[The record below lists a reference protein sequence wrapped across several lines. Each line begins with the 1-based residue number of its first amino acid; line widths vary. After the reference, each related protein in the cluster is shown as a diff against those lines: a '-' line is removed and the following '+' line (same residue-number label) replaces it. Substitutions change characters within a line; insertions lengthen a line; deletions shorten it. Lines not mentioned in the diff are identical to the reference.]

1 MCEGRRADSH
11 LLGKKLC
18 HLWTQ
23 WGGQSGFVHVFYLLH
38 YPWKLKN
45 LCLNENCLQLHY
57 IPLDGVFVTICAW
70 RGNCL
75 LTDLVD
81 VWIEYIATSKA
92 VLLCNHRSK
101 HIWVELKMNWKL
113 FQCVVNWAEEK
124 VFCHS
129 FQNTMGGTMNGNVP
143 QRLQDDNYVDKS
155 TCVPDSQAHQ
165 IQPLANESSATN
177 CWEGWTSKE
186 NRHFLQMDP

>member
-1 MCEGRRADSH
+1 MWDYSGIISNHVVMAAPSSVRCVKGAEQILTFLVRNSVIYGHSEVDSPGLYMCFICCITREN
-11 LLGKKLC
+11 
-18 HLWTQ
+18 
-23 WGGQSGFVHVFYLLH
+23 
-38 YPWKLKN
+38 WKT
-45 LCLNENCLQLHY
+45 CLNENGLQLHY

-92 VLLCNHRSK
+92 VLRCNHHSK
-101 HIWVELKMNWKL
+101 HIWVELKMSWKL

-129 FQNTMGGTMNGNVP
+129 FQIMMGGTMNGNVP

-165 IQPLANESSATN
+165 IQPP
-177 CWEGWTSKE
+177 
-186 NRHFLQMDP
+186 F